1 MPRRLLLVD
10 DDALTMHEITSLRIT
25 PGDAPRRAG
34 RKPALEKHIA
44 VMLYHR
50 MQQARGNTVG
60 NAYQATADAF
70 GYGDAR
76 EVRRIVNLD
85 NNALRRARVTREV
98 HLVGG
103 QWISIGL
110 TSGCCLSRADNEL
123 HIEGDIWV
131 INHARWDRAELV
143 SGTAVAEVR
152 WNEGG
157 QAMIDGIADDGGR
170 D

>member
-1 MPRRLLLVD
+1 MLVD
-10 DDALTMHEITSLRIT
+10 DDALTMHEILSLRII
-25 PGDAPRRAG
+25 PDDSPRRAG

-50 MQQARGNTVG
+50 MQQAIGNTVG
-60 NAYQATADAF
+60 SAYQATAEAF
-70 GYGDAR
+70 GYGDVR
-76 EVRRIVNLD
+76 EIRRIVNSD

-98 HLVGG
+98 HRAGDEWV
-103 QWISIGL
+103 SIGL
-110 TSGCCLSRADNEL
+110 TSTCRMFRSDNQIQ
-123 HIEGDIWV
+123 IEGDVWIIDHEHWQR
-131 INHARWDRAELV
+131 ARPI
-143 SGTAVAEVR
+143 SGTVVAEVQ